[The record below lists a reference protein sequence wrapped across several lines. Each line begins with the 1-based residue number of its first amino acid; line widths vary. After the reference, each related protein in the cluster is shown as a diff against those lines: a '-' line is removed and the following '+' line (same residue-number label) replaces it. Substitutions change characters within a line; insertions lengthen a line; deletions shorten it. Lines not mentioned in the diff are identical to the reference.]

1 MQAYSIYIYKIS
13 ELSVPVITDVIEE
26 INAAEVRSSSPDY
39 FDDDMKDPN
48 EVTGGVKKEN
58 GDFTIST
65 PRKKRGRPRKE
76 DCRTVLRGDLTY
88 CCDHCD
94 LKFISVR
101 FQTFPVLCKLTVFT
115 YIKFQSEFQ
124 RKYTGLITASILDQF

>member
-1 MQAYSIYIYKIS
+1 MA
-13 ELSVPVITDVIEE
+13 EVRTLSDVIEE

-124 RKYTGLITASILDQF
+124 RKCTGLITASILDQF

>member
-65 PRKKRGRPRKE
+65 PRKKRGRPWKE

-94 LKFISVR
+94 L
-101 FQTFPVLCKLTVFT
+101 
-115 YIKFQSEFQ
+115 
-124 RKYTGLITASILDQF
+124 